1 MLRDITLALRA
12 FRRKP
17 GVPLVIVLSLGAAM
31 GLSTSLFSVVNA
43 TWFRPWSIDGV
54 DQVRVVGLDVTVAEW
69 TSWPRVTQS
78 FAGLAAT
85 SGVSIAKLG
94 REIVR
99 PGFVSAN
106 YFDVLRVRM
115 ATGRGLREDDDA
127 DAAVISH
134 LWWRRRFGGDPT
146 VIGRT
151 VLLDRIERDRPQ
163 VRLTVVGVAEPAFTG
178 TNVINEHIW
187 FGLRAASQFD
197 LRAGRRLA
205 LFGRLAANATE
216 DLARAELSVIARRY
230 TERSQQQNVVLR
242 TTDRFSISPP
252 PIETQLRWASFVL
265 GVAFIALIACA
276 NVANLLLARGHARR
290 SEIALC
296 MAIGGSR
303 WALVRQL
310 LIESLLLAMAAAAIG
325 LAIASWLPSAVFR
338 PLERLVDFH
347 FVFPV
352 DWRVFLWSAVMAV
365 ITCGAFGLVPALRS
379 TDLTLNEGH
388 DNAKRALMPSLLA
401 WQAIVA
407 VMAMVI
413 AGLMLRS
420 DPVAEA
426 RRTNTAVSGLTVV
439 RLDTVQATDRAQ
451 RGAVVEAMFARL
463 RALPATEAVAG
474 MQEGELQ
481 PGGTQTLHVTAD
493 YFAALRIPLSSGR
506 TFATGDASDEVV
518 VNSAFAD
525 IHWRGRDAAGQLV
538 PRPIRGRDPLAGRRV
553 VGVVDDTLAAN
564 PTAYIPADA
573 ADLQLLFVRAPIEQV
588 VAVGAAVTTALPSVA
603 TMEYIDGPDWATG
616 IAGPGLLVAQMTSGF
631 GLSAL
636 VLGVV
641 GFFSLLEYAVQQ
653 RTREIGIRRALGAR
667 SGDIIRS
674 LVIPVSRPMM
684 RGLLLGAVGATITA
698 LFMQRA
704 QLPSGIY
711 PFDAITY
718 AAVVILLTVAAA
730 LAAFVPVRRALRLEP
745 MRALRVE

>member
-1 MLRDITLALRA
+1 
-12 FRRKP
+12 
-17 GVPLVIVLSLGAAM
+17 VSLVIVLSLGAAL

-43 TWFRPWSIDGV
+43 TWFRPWSV
-54 DQVRVVGLDVTVAEW
+54 DDVHEVRVVDLGVTAAEW
-69 TSWPRVTQS
+69 TSWPRVTQA

-85 SGVSIAKLG
+85 GGGSIARLG
-94 REIVR
+94 RVIVHPR
-99 PGFVSAN
+99 FVSAN

-115 ATGRGLREDDDA
+115 ATGRGLREDDDPN
-127 DAAVISH
+127 AAVISY
-134 LWWRRRFGGDPT
+134 LWWQRRFGGDPN
-146 VIGRT
+146 VLGRT
-151 VLLDRIERDRPQ
+151 LLLDRIERGQPQ
-163 VRLTVVGVAEPAFTG
+163 VRLTVVGVTEPAFTG
-178 TNVINEHIW
+178 TNVISEHIW
-187 FGLRAASQFD
+187 FGLRAATQFD
-197 LRAGRRLA
+197 LRADRRLA
-205 LFGRLAANATE
+205 LFGRFADNATE

-230 TERSQQQNVVLR
+230 TERPPQQNVVLR
-242 TTDRFSISPP
+242 TTDRFSMSPP

-265 GVAFIALIACA
+265 GVVFIALIACA

-310 LIESLLLAMAAAAIG
+310 LIESLLLSIAAAVVG
-325 LAIASWLPSAVFR
+325 LAIASWLPGALFR

-347 FVFPV
+347 FAFPV
-352 DWRVFLWSAVMAV
+352 DWRVFLWSAVMAL

-379 TDLTLNEGH
+379 TDLTLNEALKEGH

-401 WQAIVA
+401 WQTIVA

-426 RRTNTAVSGLTVV
+426 RRTNAAVSGLTVV

-451 RGAVVEAMFARL
+451 RSAVVDAMFARL